1 MKRSLKEEASE
12 FAQNLLRNPTR
23 RPRTEQIVRVLT
35 QQHGGKFPVAPNCGT
50 RPAIGRFLKA
60 NLGEEKYNELCY
72 SSSSPKPI
80 VPSLPQC
87 ETLPAPPRAP
97 TLKALQKRF
106 PGTATELLSRGAQ
119 LIDLL
124 DAAEVAQVVAHLAR
138 PPWSAQRGSTVP
150 GERSLTPSQG
160 NGRQG
165 IYHTLAIPLP
175 PILEDAVQA
184 AKAWI
189 EECAGPLKKPLGS
202 KTLLLRYGLDGEN
215 YAHHDDSGDFQALL
229 VLSAPGVDYNGGEFY
244 LADRNPPFDQTLFP
258 FSAAG
263 QLLVFRGNPG
273 FGTAEYLHGMR
284 PVTKGT
290 GDETQRF
297 AVGMFQ

>member
-12 FAQNLLRNPTR
+12 FAQAAEPDAQAQD
-23 RPRTEQIVRVLT
+23 EQIVRVLT

-60 NLGEEKYNELCY
+60 NLGEKKYTNLLLEQLA
-72 SSSSPKPI
+72 KPI

-97 TLKALQKRF
+97 TLKVLQKRF

-124 DAAEVAQVVAHLAR
+124 DAAEVAQVVAYLAL
-138 PPWSAQRGSTVP
+138 PPWSAQPGSTVR

-229 VLSAPGVDYNGGEFY
+229 MLSTPSVDYNGGEFY

-258 FSAAG
+258 F
-263 QLLVFRGNPG
+263 
-273 FGTAEYLHGMR
+273 R
-284 PVTKGT
+284 PLGSSLSSEVTLALEPPSTCTECG
-290 GDETQRF
+290 R
-297 AVGMFQ
+297 